1 MPVRLRPP
9 PPWKRRQLACH
20 SALKAVDPV
29 INWDAGSIPASSS
42 NGMKKKK
49 IEFASDKRISYLQ
62 TWVDQ
67 IMEAI
72 CPEYLFISDE
82 SSIGDF
88 DVEEEDLPRL
98 RKELGV
104 DVKRTDLIVDVA
116 QRMKDAFG

>member
-1 MPVRLRPP
+1 
-9 PPWKRRQLACH
+9 
-20 SALKAVDPV
+20 
-29 INWDAGSIPASSS
+29 
-42 NGMKKKK
+42 MKKKK

-67 IMEAI
+67 VMEVV

-88 DVEEEDLPRL
+88 PLDEEDLPRL

-104 DVKRTDLIVDVA
+104 DVKLTDLIVDVA
-116 QRMKDAFG
+116 QRMKDTFA